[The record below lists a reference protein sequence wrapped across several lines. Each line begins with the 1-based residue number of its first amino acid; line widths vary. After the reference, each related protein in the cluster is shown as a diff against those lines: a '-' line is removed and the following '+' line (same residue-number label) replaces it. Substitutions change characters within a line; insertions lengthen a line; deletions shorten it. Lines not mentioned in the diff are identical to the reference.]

1 MRTYRGHR
9 FTLQIP
15 RSWEDRSRPLLLGPL
30 LKEDRAGLAV
40 QIEPR
45 CKASSAA
52 DYARKKIESL
62 IATVPGWEPLR
73 QEALPDADGAEAVLV
88 ELRSPGAPAQ
98 RQYRRFYFRVLGG
111 TGFCFIAQMGRPSRK
126 RMSRALDDMILSVT
140 LPADGQDEEV
150 PAPAPAP
157 APARAPAPA
166 TVPAPAPAPA
176 RVPAPAPARVPAPV
190 PAPAPAST
198 FRTDLFAMRLYP
210 GWHDATG
217 YELGLPRSAGG
228 LRNLFLRRE
237 PWGPS
242 HAGMPDLQAQARIET
257 ELMGRRVPGF
267 ELLAEDECE
276 LDSGDRVPRVHYRRA
291 AGPGAGRGGTLE
303 QRLILVADADELFF
317 LCLTSEPDPDEEVV
331 AAYDRLH
338 RSFTIEPALEATFA

>member
-1 MRTYRGHR
+1 MRTYHGHR

-15 RSWEDRSRPLLLGPL
+15 ESWEDRSRPLLLGPL
-30 LKEDRAGLAV
+30 LKGDRAGLAV

-98 RQYRRFYFRVLGG
+98 RQYRRFYFRVLEG

-126 RMSRALDDMILSVT
+126 RMSRALDDMVLSVA
-140 LPADGQDEEV
+140 LPVDGQNEEV
-150 PAPAPAP
+150 PAP
-157 APARAPAPA
+157 
-166 TVPAPAPAPA
+166 V
-176 RVPAPAPARVPAPV
+176 
-190 PAPAPAST
+190 

-217 YELGLPRSAGG
+217 YELGLPRSVGG
-228 LRNLFLRRE
+228 VRNLFLRRE
-237 PWGPS
+237 RWGPS
-242 HAGMPDLQAQARIET
+242 HAGMPDLLAQARIEI
-257 ELMGRRVPGF
+257 EIMGQKVPGF

-276 LDSGDRVPRVHYRRA
+276 LDSGARVPWVHFRRA
-291 AGPGAGRGGTLE
+291 AGPGGGPGLTLE

>member
-15 RSWEDRSRPLLLGPL
+15 ESWEDRSRPLLLGPL
-30 LKEDRAGLAV
+30 LKGDRAGLAV

-111 TGFCFIAQMGRPSRK
+111 TGFGFIAQMRRPSRK
-126 RMSRALDDMILSVT
+126 RMSRALDDMVLSVA

-150 PAPAPAP
+150 PAPAR
-157 APARAPAPA
+157 APARAR
-166 TVPAPAPAPA
+166 VPVRAPAPSPA
-176 RVPAPAPARVPAPV
+176 RARMHASTPAPV
-190 PAPAPAST
+190 

-228 LRNLFLRRE
+228 VRNLFLRRE
-237 PWGPS
+237 RWGPS
-242 HAGMPDLQAQARIET
+242 HAGMPALLAQARIEI
-257 ELMGRRVPGF
+257 EIMGQKVPGF

-276 LDSGDRVPRVHYRRA
+276 LDSGARVPRVHYRRA
-291 AGPGAGRGGTLE
+291 AGPGGGPGAGAVAGAGLTLE